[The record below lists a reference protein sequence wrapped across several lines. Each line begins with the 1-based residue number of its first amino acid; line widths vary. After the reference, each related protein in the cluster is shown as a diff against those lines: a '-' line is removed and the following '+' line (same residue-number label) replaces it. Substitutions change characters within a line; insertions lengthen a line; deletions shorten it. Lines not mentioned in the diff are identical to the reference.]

1 MTDDCLMTSQ
11 SEFDDLC
18 EHIVEAGI
26 VAFDT
31 EFISEY
37 TFDPELCLLQ
47 FATRDRSVAVCPFE
61 VKDLTRWWEIMADD
75 DVTVVG
81 HGAQA
86 EIRFCKVLGDCL
98 PKRLVDVQLAEG
110 LRGTSYPLAHA
121 TLTQRVT
128 GRRVRAAHT
137 RADWRVRPLTPQ
149 QLEYALDDVEHL
161 LEVWDRQSENLTELG
176 RMEWCL
182 VECDRLVDDVANEA
196 NRDPW
201 ERVSGIQRLDR
212 RPLAIARELAVW
224 RAGQAKSRNIPTRR
238 VLRDDLLVDIS
249 NRQPTTVKDV
259 LVNRDMKRPYYR
271 EHADQI
277 LAAVDR
283 AREIPDKEL
292 PRSSNRRR
300 DNSIAEE
307 QILTKVLNLALANRC
322 AEMNVAPQLVGTSS
336 DIRDLIRW
344 FVTNEQKTSKPR
356 LLEGWRS
363 EVCGNVLT
371 DLLSGRISLR
381 IADPKSDYPLQFT
394 KYSEQDG

>member
-1 MTDDCLMTSQ
+1 MTDDCLITSQ

-18 EHIVEAGI
+18 GHIVEAGI

-37 TFDPELCLLQ
+37 TFHPDLCLLQ
-47 FATRDRSVAVCPFE
+47 FATRDRAVAVDPFE
-61 VKDLTRWWEIMADD
+61 VKNLTGWWEIMAGD

-86 EIRFCKVLGDCL
+86 EIKFCKVLGDQL

-137 RADWRVRPLTPQ
+137 RADWRVRPLTTH
-149 QLEYALDDVEHL
+149 QLDYALEDVEHL
-161 LEVWDRQSENLTELG
+161 LEVWDRQSEHLADLG
-176 RMEWCL
+176 RLDWCL

-201 ERVSGIQRLDR
+201 DRVSGIQRLDR
-212 RPLAIARELAVW
+212 LPLAIARELSVW
-224 RAGQAKSRNIPTRR
+224 RASEAMRRNVPTRR
-238 VLRDDLLVDIS
+238 VLRDDLLIDIS

-259 LVNRDMKRPYYR
+259 LANRDMKRPYFR
-271 EHADQI
+271 EHADEI
-277 LAAVDR
+277 LAAVNR
-283 AREIPDKEL
+283 AREIPEKQL
-292 PRSSNRRR
+292 PRSNSRRR
-300 DNSIAEE
+300 DKSIAEE
-307 QILTKVLNLALANRC
+307 QVLTKVLNLALANRC
-322 AEMNVAPQLVGTSS
+322 AEMNVAPQLVGTSA

-344 FVTNEQKTSKPR
+344 FVTHKQETQTPR

-363 EVCGNVLT
+363 EVCGNLLT

-381 IADPKSDYPLQFT
+381 ITDPKADYPLEFT
-394 KYSEQDG
+394 EYSGQDE